1 MSSVAM
7 AAKMKRLCFVLSSDV
22 SLKKQY
28 KCAFERLNEVIGKLR
43 AKISSK
49 NKVNNPENSNKN
61 IEL

>member
-1 MSSVAM
+1 MSSVAI
-7 AAKMKRLCFVLSSDV
+7 AAKMKRINFMLSSDV
-22 SLKKQY
+22 SLKKEY

-43 AKISSK
+43 ARISGK